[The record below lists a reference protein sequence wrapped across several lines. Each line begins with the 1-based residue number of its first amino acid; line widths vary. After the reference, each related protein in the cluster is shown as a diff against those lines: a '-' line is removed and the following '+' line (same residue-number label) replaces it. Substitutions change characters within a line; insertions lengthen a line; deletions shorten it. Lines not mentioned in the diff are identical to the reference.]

1 MPHLAAFNIRNLP
14 AISGRVAMPM
24 DYFVKGLATLF
35 VDVTNKQGRLD
46 SLRTIA
52 LGAPLYRDLHIG
64 THHVIHTDLSDYLR
78 FRVYII
84 DHIYPSPIGTSPVLR
99 EIVRGAANTS
109 EEKFSE
115 SYLLD
120 NYWLG

>member
-1 MPHLAAFNIRNLP
+1 
-14 AISGRVAMPM
+14 MPM
-24 DYFVKGLATLF
+24 DYFVKGLATMF
-35 VDVTNKQGRLD
+35 VDIATKQGRLD
-46 SLRTIA
+46 SLRAIA

-84 DHIYPSPIGTSPVLR
+84 DHIHSSPIGTSPVLR
-99 EIVRGAANTS
+99 EIVRGAAYTS
-109 EEKFSE
+109 EEQFWE
-115 SYLLD
+115 ACLFD